1 MERVIHCRECGAV
14 IRMVKSSRGK
24 TYPCEPEMVEFVP
37 DTMGRDRYVTA
48 DGDVI
53 RGCEPMDGDRDIE
66 TGWKD
71 HRNGCPGRR

>member
-1 MERVIHCRECGAV
+1 MERITHCRACGAV

-24 TYPCEPEMVEFVP
+24 TFPCEPEMVEFVP
-37 DTMGRDRYVTA
+37 DAAGLDKYVTA

-66 TGWKD
+66 TG
-71 HRNGCPGRR
+71 CPGRRKNE